1 MRVFLNSECNY
12 GSGRARMKKISG
24 CISRRVDRFEIEEIV
39 SPDTIVTQVLKAYHE
54 GEREFIA
61 AGGDGTVN
69 LLLNAIMTAGLGNK
83 KITLGAIGLGSSNDY
98 HKPFRPENMLMRTP
112 VKLNHRDAVLS
123 DLLKIVYLDSNGS
136 RRVRFCLCNASI
148 GVTAEANAFF
158 NLKSRWV
165 KVVQRVSVEA
175 AIATT
180 ALRTIVAFHNLPC
193 VLEIDNEGQEEVLL
207 TNMGII
213 KNPHFSGSLCY
224 DVDILPDD
232 GRIGVC
238 ICFNQS
244 FLERVAT
251 FIALYRH
258 RFNERPKT
266 RCATAENVV
275 VKSSRFFPLE
285 MDGEVVETNEA
296 EFSVIP
302 RKVRCCI

>member
-1 MRVFLNSECNY
+1 M
-12 GSGRARMKKISG
+12 GRY
-24 CISRRVDRFEIEEIV
+24 EIEEII
-39 SPDTIVTQVLKAYHE
+39 SPDAIITQVQNAYNE

-69 LLLNAIMTAGLGNK
+69 LVLNAIMTAGLDGR

-98 HKPFRPENMLMRTP
+98 HKPFRSENVVMDIP
-112 VKLNHRDAVLS
+112 VKVNCRDAVLC
-123 DLLKIVYLDSNGS
+123 DLLKIAYFDSSGS

-158 NLKSRWV
+158 NLKSRWM

-175 AIATT
+175 AVAMT
-180 ALRTIVAFHNLPC
+180 ALRTITTYHNLPC
-193 VLEIDNEGQEEVLL
+193 VIKIDNEGQKEVLL
-207 TNMGII
+207 TNLGIV

-224 DVDILPDD
+224 DVDIQPDD
-232 GRIGVC
+232 GRIGVYM
-238 ICFNQS
+238 CFNQS

-266 RCATAENVV
+266 RCEMAVDV
-275 VKSSRFFPLE
+275 LVKSSRVFPLE

-296 EFSVIP
+296 EFSVIQ